1 LGAIR
6 SRDGVTLLEM
16 LVVMVV
22 IGLMAAISFP
32 AVAAGIDSIR
42 VNSASHS
49 VAAFLNAALTRVER
63 RQEPVEVIVSPG
75 ANTIR
80 AYSNEPNSARQLT
93 MPEGVSIE
101 SVLPDEPG
109 AESADRR
116 IILLP
121 GGTAPGIG
129 IQIAN
134 RRGARRIIRL
144 DPATGF
150 PRVESV
156 ISR

>member
-1 LGAIR
+1 MRPRA
-6 SRDGVTLLEM
+6 GVTLLEM

-32 AVAAGIDSIR
+32 AASAGIDSIR
-42 VNSASHS
+42 INSASQS
-49 VAAFLNAALTRVER
+49 TAAFLNAALTRVER
-63 RQEPVEVIVSPG
+63 RQEPVELVISPG

-80 AYSNEPNSARQLT
+80 TYSNDPNSARQLT

-101 SVLPDEPG
+101 SVLPNEPG
-109 AESADRR
+109 AESAERR

-156 ISR
+156 ISK